1 MLKIFAGF
9 FGENK
14 SAFCHSEKG
23 NNMKKALRSFIAA
36 GAAAIAVS
44 AVSLTAYAAPS
55 AYSSVDNGYIT
66 SVKNQGSWGICWA
79 FAATSAS
86 EASLI
91 KEFPEKYTSQ
101 TIDLSENLLAYM
113 TSHPALYGHPG
124 MSADIG
130 EYTADTDTYY
140 LSAGG
145 NYQLVGFAYMNSYGP
160 YAESEQFPYS
170 AYGTP
175 SVAGYDFTE
184 AEYYELRDSG
194 IAKATGMLTANLNK
208 NADND
213 NVKQLIMDY
222 GAAVIGYRDL
232 KSECLSSDSNGEY
245 YYYCPNSNTTNHD
258 VTIVGWDDS
267 IPASSFKTAP
277 EGDGAW
283 LIKNSWGS
291 TSRNGGYFWL
301 SYYDK
306 SLSDTVA
313 AFDFTVEGENDYY
326 DKCYSYYG

>member
-1 MLKIFAGF
+1 
-9 FGENK
+9 
-14 SAFCHSEKG
+14 
-23 NNMKKALRSFIAA
+23 MKKALRSFIAA

-66 SVKNQGSWGICWA
+66 SVKNQGNWGVCWA

-145 NYQLVGFAYMNSYGP
+145 NYNLVGFAYMNSYGP

-175 SVAGYDFTE
+175 SIAGYDFTE

-194 IAKATGMLTANLNK
+194 IAKATGMLTAISTRMPTM
-208 NADND
+208 
-213 NVKQLIMDY
+213 IM
-222 GAAVIGYRDL
+222 
-232 KSECLSSDSNGEY
+232 LSS
-245 YYYCPNSNTTNHD
+245 
-258 VTIVGWDDS
+258 
-267 IPASSFKTAP
+267 
-277 EGDGAW
+277 
-283 LIKNSWGS
+283 
-291 TSRNGGYFWL
+291 
-301 SYYDK
+301 
-306 SLSDTVA
+306 
-313 AFDFTVEGENDYY
+313 
-326 DKCYSYYG
+326 